1 MRFALIAFFMM
12 VSAAAGAVDCS
23 SAPDRTQTQWRY
35 RVIDGR
41 TCWYR
46 NILSLPRS
54 SLQWEAPHSEALV
67 DTKSL
72 YVFDEMLRP
81 VYVPT
86 VSYRKPMET
95 PPAVRT
101 SALVAVLAAFMCAIC
116 GMLWIAT
123 RPPA

>member
-1 MRFALIAFFMM
+1 MRFSLIALFMM
-12 VSAAAGAVDCS
+12 CTAANAVDCS
-23 SAPDRTQTQWRY
+23 TAPDRTQTQWRY
-35 RVIDGR
+35 RIVDGKE
-41 TCWYR
+41 CWYR
-46 NILSLPRS
+46 HLLALPKS
-54 SLQWEAPHSEALV
+54 SLQWAPYSEAVVAAPNQLF
-67 DTKSL
+67 
-72 YVFDEMLRP
+72 VFDEMLHP

-95 PPAVRT
+95 PPEVRT

>member
-1 MRFALIAFFMM
+1 MRFALIALFMM
-12 VSAAAGAVDCS
+12 CTTANAVDCS
-23 SAPDRTQTQWRY
+23 PAPDRAQTQWRY
-35 RVIDGR
+35 RIVDGKQ
-41 TCWYR
+41 CWYR
-46 NILSLPRS
+46 NLLALPKAN
-54 SLQWEAPHSEALV
+54 LQWAQASAPLDAAELF
-67 DTKSL
+67 
-72 YVFDEMLRP
+72 VFDEMLRP

-123 RPPA
+123 RPA